1 MTYETA
7 QATPRR
13 SLSKRLGIPLTSLG
27 ALVCLW
33 LVYAMNANTR
43 QIIFYVI
50 PPIVSEFKVSP
61 TTIGIVSSI
70 FTICVSAFALPAGP
84 WFDRGGQGWARKYRN
99 LVMAVGYFVFSLL
112 TGVGALTH
120 SIWGVVTLQS
130 IKNAF
135 GGAGEGV
142 EVTSAVEWFP
152 KERFGFALGWQH
164 TAYPWGTLIGAVATG
179 AILAGF
185 GSQNWRFVFLII
197 PLAMVPI
204 WIIYWIYATRRRYRT
219 FEQTTEELGLSRPLT
234 ASDTGTA
241 PRGTLWRTIKNP
253 NILVPGLASC
263 FGIMTYSG
271 ISFWLPQYL
280 AFVAKYNYAEAAA
293 FSAVFTI
300 TGGIGQFAWG
310 WISDFLGRKLAL
322 LITFVWLAAGIY
334 LLQFTSQSL
343 ALLIVVQLF
352 AGLATNAIYPVLY
365 AYASDSAYE
374 HGIGTANSFMA
385 FALYIGGVSPLI
397 LGLLIA
403 AGGGY
408 HSSAGYLF
416 GLYFMVFI
424 SLLAAV
430 LLLFFTRETV
440 GRWRGRD
447 IGVFSLERCNVTPSE
462 PIGDVL

>member
-1 MTYETA
+1 MTEESVRDT
-7 QATPRR
+7 R
-13 SLSKRLGIPLTSLG
+13 KRGLGKRFGVPLTSLG

-33 LVYAMNANTR
+33 LVYAMNSNTR

-84 WFDRGGQGWARKYRN
+84 WFDRGGHGWARKYRN
-99 LVMAVGYFVFSLL
+99 LLMAAGYFIFSIA
-112 TGVGALTH
+112 TGIGALTQ
-120 SIWGVVTLQS
+120 SIWGVVVLQS

-152 KERFGFALGWQH
+152 KERSGFALGWQH

-185 GSQNWRFVFLII
+185 GSENWRYVFLII
-197 PLAMVPI
+197 PLAMIPI
-204 WIIYWIYATRRRYRT
+204 WLIYWFYSTRLRYQA
-219 FEQTTEELGLSRPLT
+219 FERTTEEMGLTKPLS
-234 ASDTGTA
+234 ASDTGVA
-241 PRGTLWRTIKNP
+241 PHGTLWRTVKNP
-253 NILVPGLASC
+253 NILFAGIASC
-263 FGIMTYSG
+263 FGIMVYSG

-280 AFVAKYNYAEAAA
+280 AFVANYNYAAAAA

-322 LITFVWLAAGIY
+322 LITFLWLAAGIF
-334 LLQFTSQSL
+334 LLQFTSRSL
-343 ALLIVVQLF
+343 ALLIIVQLF
-352 AGLATNAIYPVLY
+352 AGLATNAIFPVLY

-397 LGLLIA
+397 LGLLIG

-408 HSSAGYLF
+408 HSAAGYLY
-416 GLYFMVFI
+416 GLYFMIFV
-424 SLLAAV
+424 SLLSA
-430 LLLFFTRETV
+430 LLLVFLTRETV
-440 GRWRGRD
+440 GHWRGRD
-447 IGVFSLERCNVTPSE
+447 IGVFSLERCNVSPAES
-462 PIGDVL
+462 IGNVE